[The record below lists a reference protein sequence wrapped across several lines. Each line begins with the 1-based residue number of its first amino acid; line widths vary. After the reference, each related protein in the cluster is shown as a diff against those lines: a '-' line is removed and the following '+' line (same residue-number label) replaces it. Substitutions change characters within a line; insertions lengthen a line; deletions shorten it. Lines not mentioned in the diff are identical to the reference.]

1 VFLLFGGGCFIHGSS
16 SGSKN
21 SPYKFFLRKNL
32 LKNGLTTL
40 HLFGPVKNR
49 QVDHLVV
56 QGQGKASDF
65 SGVHIKFFQFE
76 KIL

>member
-1 VFLLFGGGCFIHGSS
+1 MTPGYPWAGLDPNTFSEFPSPRFPVFFLFGGGCSTHGSS

-49 QVDHLVV
+49 QVDH
-56 QGQGKASDF
+56 Q
-65 SGVHIKFFQFE
+65 
-76 KIL
+76 